1 MKKQLTTL
9 FLLLSLTTTICS
21 QNHLPQYKGQPWV
34 SNVSQPNTVSQG
46 LHNRHLSVT
55 SSHGR
60 YYDIGR
66 GVWKWQRPNL
76 FCTTEDLFTQTIV
89 VPYLIPMLEKAGAVV
104 FTSRERDW
112 QREEIIVDN
121 DLSNAALSYRE
132 SNGRN
137 AWTTSPRTGFA
148 FHQGR
153 YADGENPFTQ
163 GTARMVAATSSAK
176 NVSTASYQP
185 YFMQEGR
192 YAVYV
197 SYQSLQGSVD
207 DAHYT
212 VYHKGQQTEFRV
224 NQQMGGGT
232 WVYLGTFEFDK
243 GYNAFNRVVLTNESD
258 HKGVVTADAVR
269 FGGGMGNIERG
280 GQLSGL
286 PRCLEGS
293 RYMTQWSGAPYS
305 VVSASGGKN
314 DYNDDI
320 NSRSLM
326 TNWLAGGSCFVPNSD
341 GLKVPIELSLAVHSD
356 AGAKDNDIVG
366 SLAICTTDNQG
377 TTVYPSGL
385 PRTDSRDFA
394 QTMLDNL
401 DSDIRRSY
409 GTWNKR
415 SLYDRNYSES
425 RRPDMTSAILETMSH
440 QNFTDMKF
448 GLDPNFRFTVARSI
462 YKTILRHVASAH
474 GTKATVAP
482 LQPRNFSIEMKSKNK
497 AVLKWE
503 PTADTSEPTAKPTSY
518 IVYMATG
525 TSGFDNGTQTKKT
538 QMKIKLEPGVLY
550 RFKVSACNNGGESFT
565 TEELAA
571 LYQKDAK
578 GTILIVNGFDRL
590 APPAVKDDGM
600 SQGFDLD
607 ADFGLTLGATAGWCG
622 RQLNYNR
629 QGIGKE
635 GPDALGYSGNELAGY
650 FVPGN
655 DFNYVTDH
663 ARAIQSA
670 RQYSIVSCSAKAL
683 ESGEMKLKK
692 YCCIDLLL
700 GLQKQDF
707 TQLRNFKAITPRMQ
721 QQLSNYLRQNG
732 ALLVSGSYVGS
743 DMRSGSDQV
752 FMQQSLKAVWG
763 GSDPNGVGNS
773 VSGLGTTF
781 NFYRTLNEK
790 HYFAS
795 SPDVLMPVD
804 GAFCAMRYSDGREA
818 AVAYRGSDCRT
829 FVMGFPFECITD
841 NNTKGAIMRG
851 IMSFLIR

>member
-9 FLLLSLTTTICS
+9 FLLLSLTTTIYS

-385 PRTDSRDFA
+385 PRTESRDFA

-550 RFKVSACNNGGESFT
+550 RFKA
-565 TEELAA
+565 
-571 LYQKDAK
+571 
-578 GTILIVNGFDRL
+578 I
-590 APPAVKDDGM
+590 KDDGM

-622 RQLNYNR
+622 RQINYNR

-683 ESGEMKLKK
+683 ESSEMKLKK
-692 YCCIDLLL
+692 YSCIDLLL

-752 FMQQSLKAVWG
+752 FLQQSLKAVWG
-763 GSDPNGVGNS
+763 GSDQNGADNS

-781 NFYRTLNEK
+781 SFYRTLNEK

-841 NNTKGAIMRG
+841 SNAKGAIMRG

>member
-1 MKKQLTTL
+1 M
-9 FLLLSLTTTICS
+9 
-21 QNHLPQYKGQPWV
+21 
-34 SNVSQPNTVSQG
+34 
-46 LHNRHLSVT
+46 
-55 SSHGR
+55 
-60 YYDIGR
+60 
-66 GVWKWQRPNL
+66 
-76 FCTTEDLFTQTIV
+76 
-89 VPYLIPMLEKAGAVV
+89 
-104 FTSRERDW
+104 
-112 QREEIIVDN
+112 
-121 DLSNAALSYRE
+121 
-132 SNGRN
+132 
-137 AWTTSPRTGFA
+137 
-148 FHQGR
+148 
-153 YADGENPFTQ
+153 
-163 GTARMVAATSSAK
+163 
-176 NVSTASYQP
+176 
-185 YFMQEGR
+185 
-192 YAVYV
+192 
-197 SYQSLQGSVD
+197 
-207 DAHYT
+207 
-212 VYHKGQQTEFRV
+212 
-224 NQQMGGGT
+224 
-232 WVYLGTFEFDK
+232 
-243 GYNAFNRVVLTNESD
+243 
-258 HKGVVTADAVR
+258 TADAVR

-590 APPAVKDDGM
+590 APPAIKDDGM

-622 RQLNYNR
+622 RQINYNR

-683 ESGEMKLKK
+683 ESGEMKLRK
-692 YCCIDLLL
+692 YSCIDLLL

-732 ALLVSGSYVGS
+732 ALLVSGSYVGC

-752 FMQQSLKAVWG
+752 FLQQSLRAVWG
-763 GSDPNGVGNS
+763 GSDQNGVDNS

-841 NNTKGAIMRG
+841 SKAKGAIMRG

>member
-1 MKKQLTTL
+1 M
-9 FLLLSLTTTICS
+9 
-21 QNHLPQYKGQPWV
+21 
-34 SNVSQPNTVSQG
+34 
-46 LHNRHLSVT
+46 
-55 SSHGR
+55 
-60 YYDIGR
+60 
-66 GVWKWQRPNL
+66 
-76 FCTTEDLFTQTIV
+76 
-89 VPYLIPMLEKAGAVV
+89 
-104 FTSRERDW
+104 
-112 QREEIIVDN
+112 
-121 DLSNAALSYRE
+121 
-132 SNGRN
+132 
-137 AWTTSPRTGFA
+137 
-148 FHQGR
+148 
-153 YADGENPFTQ
+153 
-163 GTARMVAATSSAK
+163 
-176 NVSTASYQP
+176 
-185 YFMQEGR
+185 
-192 YAVYV
+192 
-197 SYQSLQGSVD
+197 
-207 DAHYT
+207 
-212 VYHKGQQTEFRV
+212 
-224 NQQMGGGT
+224 
-232 WVYLGTFEFDK
+232 
-243 GYNAFNRVVLTNESD
+243 
-258 HKGVVTADAVR
+258 
-269 FGGGMGNIERG
+269 
-280 GQLSGL
+280 
-286 PRCLEGS
+286 
-293 RYMTQWSGAPYS
+293 
-305 VVSASGGKN
+305 
-314 DYNDDI
+314 
-320 NSRSLM
+320 
-326 TNWLAGGSCFVPNSD
+326 PNSD

-590 APPAVKDDGM
+590 APPAIKDDGM

-622 RQLNYNR
+622 RQINYNR

-683 ESGEMKLKK
+683 ESGEMKLRK
-692 YCCIDLLL
+692 YSCIDLLL

-743 DMRSGSDQV
+743 DMRSGSDLV
-752 FMQQSLKAVWG
+752 FLQQSLRAVWG
-763 GSDPNGVGNS
+763 GSDQNGVDNS

-795 SPDVLMPVD
+795 SPDVLMPAD

-841 NNTKGAIMRG
+841 SNTKGAIMRG

>member
-1 MKKQLTTL
+1 MTNEEIETRAQRAIDLFKQGYN
-9 FLLLSLTTTICS
+9 CS
-21 QNHLPQYKGQPWV
+21 Q
-34 SNVSQPNTVSQG
+34 
-46 LHNRHLSVT
+46 
-55 SSHGR
+55 
-60 YYDIGR
+60 
-66 GVWKWQRPNL
+66 
-76 FCTTEDLFTQTIV
+76 
-89 VPYLIPMLEKAGAVV
+89 AV
-104 FTSRERDW
+104 FTACADMYGITDESLALR
-112 QREEIIVDN
+112 
-121 DLSNAALSYRE
+121 LS
-132 SNGRN
+132 
-137 AWTTSPRTGFA
+137 
-148 FHQGR
+148 
-153 YADGENPFTQ
+153 
-163 GTARMVAATSSAK
+163 
-176 NVSTASYQP
+176 AS
-185 YFMQEGR
+185 
-192 YAVYV
+192 
-197 SYQSLQGSVD
+197 
-207 DAHYT
+207 
-212 VYHKGQQTEFRV
+212 
-224 NQQMGGGT
+224 
-232 WVYLGTFEFDK
+232 
-243 GYNAFNRVVLTNESD
+243 
-258 HKGVVTADAVR
+258 

-401 DSDIRRSY
+401 DSDIRRTY

-538 QMKIKLEPGVLY
+538 QMKIKFEPGVLY

-590 APPAVKDDGM
+590 APPAIKDDGM

-622 RQLNYNR
+622 RQINYNR

-692 YCCIDLLL
+692 YSCIDLLL

-752 FMQQSLKAVWG
+752 FMQQSLRAVWG
-763 GSDPNGVGNS
+763 GSDPKGADNS

-841 NNTKGAIMRG
+841 SNAKGAIMRG